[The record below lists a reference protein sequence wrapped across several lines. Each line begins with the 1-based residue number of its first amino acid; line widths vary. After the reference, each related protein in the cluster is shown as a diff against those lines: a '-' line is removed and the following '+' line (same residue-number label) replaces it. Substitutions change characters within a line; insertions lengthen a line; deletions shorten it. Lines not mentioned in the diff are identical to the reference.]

1 MATIPTPETPD
12 LPQPLPP
19 LPEPIPPEP
28 GKPLPHPEIEPPDR
42 RKNQPIEE
50 PHADKPQRV

>member
-12 LPQPLPP
+12 LPEPAPLPQ
-19 LPEPIPPEP
+19 PIPPEP
-28 GKPLPHPEIEPPDR
+28 GRPSRHPEIEPPDR

-50 PHADKPQRV
+50 PGEAMA